1 MIYNL
6 LYHALCLSFLI
17 LLYYDFSGVRMRL
30 PGSLKAVYLLTS
42 MVIITDCFWAV
53 MEWTD
58 YKPVFL
64 CYAVNIIYYIAQ
76 TTGVYAWTR
85 YSVNTLSRDP
95 KGKKRLMLILTLPAI
110 AVALLALSTP
120 FNGIIFYIENGSYV
134 RGSLFMIDA
143 IVKLSYLLF
152 SIIYAFASTSR
163 EQKQYMKKRSF
174 LLGAFCIPVLLGGI
188 LQALYGLDLSC
199 VAPVLALAI
208 VYRFG
213 LSNESREKENQ
224 LKAIGQAY
232 SATFIIDTD
241 SHSVS
246 PLSTSD
252 ELEQMAKL
260 ADDQPY
266 ETGLMAMLLDSV
278 VPEDKATVTEAL
290 TIDNLLDQFKEKGV
304 YSLTYKTLSPDG
316 RDQYN
321 KATFLKAF
329 SDDDRREI
337 VLGIEELETRQV
349 LRQKQEALESE
360 HDEFERVKESLTNV
374 LANIIEARDV
384 DSGEHVM
391 RVKTYTQLLCY
402 TIMSD
407 YPEYGLTPR
416 RIRYIVQGSALH
428 DVGKIMIPDAI
439 LLKPGKLT
447 AEEFAI
453 MKSHCIHGCDIL
465 DRLPSDL
472 DEEYI
477 AYAREICRWHHEKY
491 DGRGYPDG
499 LVGDDIPISAQIVAL
514 ADCFDAL
521 TTPRVYKPAFS
532 AEKAFKMITSGE
544 CGLFNEKLML
554 CFIKVFDQMET
565 IMHEEQA

>member
-6 LYHALCLSFLI
+6 LYHGLCMSFLV
-17 LLYYDFSGVRMRL
+17 LLYYDFSGVRMHL

-42 MVIITDCFWAV
+42 MVILSDCWWAV
-53 MEWTD
+53 MEWAD

-76 TTGVYAWTR
+76 TTGVYSWTR
-85 YSVNTLSRDP
+85 YSVNTLSHDP
-95 KGKKRLMLILTLPAI
+95 KSKKRLLFILTLPAV
-110 AVALLALSTP
+110 AVVLLALSTP
-120 FNGIIFYIENGSYV
+120 FTGIFFYIENGSYV
-134 RGSLFMIDA
+134 RGSLFMVDA

-152 SIIYAFASTSR
+152 SIIYAFVLAR
-163 EQKQYMKKRSF
+163 KEQKQYMRKRIF
-174 LLGAFCIPVLLGGI
+174 LLGVFCIPVLFGGV

-199 VAPVLALAI
+199 VAPVLSLAI

-213 LSNESREKENQ
+213 LSNESREMENQ

-241 SHSVS
+241 SHSVNH
-246 PLSTSD
+246 LSASE
-252 ELEQMAKL
+252 ELTPMAQK
-260 ADDQPY
+260 ADGMTY
-266 ETGLMAMLLDSV
+266 ETGLKALILDRV
-278 VPEDKATVTEAL
+278 APEDKVTVKEAL
-290 TIDNLLDQFKEKGV
+290 SIDNLLNQFKEKGV
-304 YSLTYKTLSPDG
+304 YSLTYKILSADG
-316 RDQYN
+316 HEQYN

-329 SDDDRREI
+329 GDEDRREI

-349 LRQKQEALESE
+349 LLQQKEAHENE
-360 HDEFERVKESLTNV
+360 RDEFERVKESLTSV
-374 LANIIEARDV
+374 LANIIEARDI
-384 DSGEHVM
+384 DSGEHVL
-391 RVKTYTQLLCY
+391 RVKTYTQFLCNS
-402 TIMSD
+402 IMSD

-416 RIRYIVQGSALH
+416 KIRYIVQGSALH

-447 AEEFAI
+447 AEEFAT
-453 MKSHCIHGCDIL
+453 MKSHCIRGCEIL

-499 LVGDDIPISAQIVAL
+499 LVGDDIPISAQIVSL

-521 TTPRVYKPAFS
+521 TTPRVYKPAFTP
-532 AEKAFKMITSGE
+532 EKAFQMITGGE
-544 CGLFNEKLML
+544 CGVFSEKLMR
-554 CFIKVFDQMET
+554 CFAKVFDQMKS
-565 IMHEEQA
+565 IM

>member
-6 LYHALCLSFLI
+6 LYHGLCLAFLV

-30 PGSLKAVYLLTS
+30 PGSLKAVYLLTA
-42 MVIITDCFWAV
+42 MVILSDCLWAV
-53 MEWTD
+53 MEWAD

-85 YSVNTLSRDP
+85 YSVNTMSRDP
-95 KGKKRLMLILTLPAI
+95 ESKKRLMFILTLPAA
-110 AVALLALSTP
+110 AVTLLALSTP
-120 FNGIIFYIENGSYV
+120 LTGIFFYIENGSYV
-134 RGSLFMIDA
+134 RGSLFMVDA
-143 IVKLSYLLF
+143 VVKLSYLLF
-152 SIIYAFASTSR
+152 SIIYAFVSARR
-163 EQKQYMKKRSF
+163 EQKQYLKKKYF
-174 LLGAFCIPVLLGGI
+174 LLGDFCIPVLICGI
-188 LQALYGLDLSC
+188 LQAMYGLDLSC
-199 VAPVLALAI
+199 VAPALALAI

-224 LKAIGQAY
+224 LNAIGQAY

-246 PLSTSD
+246 PLSVNG
-252 ELEQMAKL
+252 ELASMTHQ
-260 ADDQPY
+260 ADDLPY
-266 ETGLMAMLLDSV
+266 ETGLVAMILDSV
-278 VPEDKATVTEAL
+278 APEDKVTVTEAL
-290 TIDNLLDQFKEKGV
+290 SIDNLLDQFKEKGV

-316 RDQYN
+316 REQYN

-349 LRQKQEALESE
+349 LRQQQEALENE
-360 HDEFERVKESLTNV
+360 RDEFERVKESLTNV

-391 RVKTYTQLLCY
+391 RVKTYTQLLCNC
-402 TIMSD
+402 IMSD

-416 RIRYIVQGSALH
+416 KIRYIVQGSALH

-439 LLKPGKLT
+439 LLNPGKLT
-447 AEEFAI
+447 PEEFSI
-453 MKSHCIHGCDIL
+453 MKSHCIRGCEIL

-491 DGRGYPDG
+491 DGKGYPDG
-499 LVGDDIPISAQIVAL
+499 LAGDDIPISAQIVSL

-532 AEKAFKMITSGE
+532 AEKAFQMIIGGE
-544 CGLFNEKLML
+544 CGVFNDKLIHCL
-554 CFIKVFDQMET
+554 TKVFDQVNNV
-565 IMHEEQA
+565 